1 MDQPNEQKLTGL
13 KKRQQIDKT
22 NKTILLWVAGAS
34 VIVVICLVTLQFLI
48 RQAIFNQEVISA
60 KSETNKTLKQNIENA
75 KTLKTNVNKLIA
87 DSNLQ
92 KVRAV
97 ESDSN
102 LKVILDALP
111 STGDPTTFSNS
122 LQNAILD
129 RSGAKII
136 NLSSTASE
144 GGVATTAPAATS
156 TAPTPTAGGI
166 GGSATPLTLGFSTE
180 VSGKYD
186 VIKQTFLDIERVIR
200 PMQVKVVTISGTDT
214 ELTAKISGVTYYLP
228 EKTVKLGTQSKKR
241 P

>member
-13 KKRQQIDKT
+13 KKRQQIEKT

-34 VIVVICLVTLQFLI
+34 VIVIVCLVTLQFLI
-48 RQAIFNQEVISA
+48 RQAIFNQEVINA
-60 KSETNKTLKQNIENA
+60 KAETNKILKQNIENA

-87 DSNLQ
+87 DPNLQ
-92 KVRAV
+92 KARAV
-97 ESDSN
+97 EADSN

-144 GGVATTAPAATS
+144 GGTAVAAPTTDTTTAPTAA
-156 TAPTPTAGGI
+156 GV

-180 VSGKYD
+180 VSGQYD
-186 VIKQTFLDIERVIR
+186 IIKQSLLDIERVIR
-200 PMQVKVVTISGTDT
+200 PMQIKILTISGSDT